1 MLKVVPLKG
10 AQADADW
17 LGELQELFGAPARN
31 VAMTQVGG
39 IAMTGCRGADPLH

>member
-1 MLKVVPLKG
+1 VLKVVPLKG

-31 VAMTQVGG
+31 VAMTPVGG